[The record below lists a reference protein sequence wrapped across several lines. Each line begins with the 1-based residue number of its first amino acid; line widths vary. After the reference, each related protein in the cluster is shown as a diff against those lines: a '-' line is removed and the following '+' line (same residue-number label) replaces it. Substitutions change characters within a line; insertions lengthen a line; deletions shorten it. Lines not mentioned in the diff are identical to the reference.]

1 MTDVSLENAL
11 TGRLEGWPLAP
22 VLIWL
27 LTEGRQIPRP
37 GPLIT
42 ALAEQLAQVGAPAW
56 RLRTALRL
64 IHPQMFGISVVW
76 QRGRGPAEETRTRH
90 GVFQSDAYIGSP
102 IQAFNESL
110 KTVRYRLDQ
119 LDKARDHLVL
129 FELADQGAT
138 DYVIQPMPFSDGGRH
153 FLAVATDR
161 AEGFSDLDIAKFG
174 LLAEALAP
182 NFEIISRRHLS
193 ETLMDTYL
201 GHRTGQKVL
210 DGLIQRGDG
219 EAIDAALWYSDLR
232 DFTALTDALPPEQ
245 LFDLLNAYFE
255 FLSSAVTARGGE
267 VLSFIGDA
275 MLVMFP
281 CGEAAPG
288 SVTGNVPG
296 NVPGNARENA
306 RENAQGNAGGNT
318 RGTAGGGAVGT
329 AGENA
334 AADAGANANPNGA
347 GRTGGISG
355 GNVGAQDA
363 CQAAIDSAIDAFDS
377 LATVNFSRRRNGQ
390 PEIRFGLGLDVGKV
404 IYGNVGA
411 PDRLAFTVIGPT
423 VNRTARLESLTKT
436 TGQPVLMSDSFAQ
449 KVSQA
454 VTFVG
459 HFEMKGIPEPQPVYA
474 LKNAP

>member
-27 LTEGRQIPRP
+27 LTEGRQISRP

-42 ALAEQLAQVGAPAW
+42 ALAEQLEQVGAPAW
-56 RLRTALRL
+56 RLRSGLRL
-64 IHPQMFGISVVW
+64 IHPQMFGISLVW
-76 QRGRGPAEETRTRH
+76 QRGRGPAEEIRTRH
-90 GVFQSDAYIGSP
+90 GVLESDAYIGSP
-102 IQAFNESL
+102 IQVFNESL

-119 LDKARDHLVL
+119 LDKERDHLVL

-138 DYVIQPMPFSDGGRH
+138 DYVIQPMTFSDGGHH
-153 FLAVATDR
+153 FLSVATDR

-174 LLAEALAP
+174 LLAEALAQ
-182 NFEIISRRHLS
+182 NFEIISRRRLS
-193 ETLMDTYL
+193 ETLMDIYL

-210 DGLIQRGDG
+210 DGRIKRGDG
-219 EAIDAALWYSDLR
+219 EAIHAALWYSDLR
-232 DFTALTDALPPEQ
+232 NFTALTDALPPEQ

-267 VLSFIGDA
+267 ILSFIGDA
-275 MLVMFP
+275 MLAIFP
-281 CGEAAPG
+281 CGDSDHG
-288 SVTGNVPG
+288 K
-296 NVPGNARENA
+296 
-306 RENAQGNAGGNT
+306 
-318 RGTAGGGAVGT
+318 
-329 AGENA
+329 
-334 AADAGANANPNGA
+334 
-347 GRTGGISG
+347 SG
-355 GNVGAQDA
+355 GKIGPKEA
-363 CQAAIDSAIDAFDS
+363 CQTALDSAIDAFDS
-377 LATVNFSRRRNGQ
+377 LATVNFSRRRNDQ

-436 TGQPVLMSDSFAQ
+436 AGQPILMSDSFAKNVTQ
-449 KVSQA
+449 P

-459 HFEMKGIPEPQPVYA
+459 QFDMKGIPDPQEVFA
-474 LKNAP
+474 LKSDRFSHS